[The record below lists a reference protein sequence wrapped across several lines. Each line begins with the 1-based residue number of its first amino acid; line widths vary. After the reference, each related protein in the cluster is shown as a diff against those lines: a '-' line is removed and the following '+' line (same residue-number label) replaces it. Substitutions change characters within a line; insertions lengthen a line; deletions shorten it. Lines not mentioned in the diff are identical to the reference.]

1 MRPNFRSPQRP
12 MVKLSRCPCRFRQK
26 IRQSLRGMLVT
37 AVAGIDDRN
46 GSVVSG
52 NRGSTLLR
60 MTDDHDI
67 GKTGDDARRIG
78 HGFALRCRRGL
89 SARKAHRAS
98 AEIQHGG
105 LMGKTGSRRR
115 LVEAGRHFSALAGMR
130 VFFRVQ
136 TNVVSTIKKLLEL
149 LHGKVKR
156 CQQISFHNSYLL
168 NIFKSYDVTIPAPA
182 AGLPPA
188 FRECARSRPESP

>member
-1 MRPNFRSPQRP
+1 
-12 MVKLSRCPCRFRQK
+12 
-26 IRQSLRGMLVT
+26 MLMT

-52 NRGSTLLR
+52 NRSSALLR

-78 HGFALRCRRGL
+78 YGFALRCRRGL

-98 AEIQHGG
+98 PEIQHGS

-115 LVEAGRHFSALAGMR
+115 LVEAGRHFFALAGMC

-136 TNVVSTIKKLLEL
+136 TNVVSTVEELLEL

-156 CQQISFHNSYLL
+156 CQ
-168 NIFKSYDVTIPAPA
+168 
-182 AGLPPA
+182 
-188 FRECARSRPESP
+188 